1 MVYIC
6 TTEKLLSAQYDVD
19 VCRKFEELEI
29 GLIFTHMYKA
39 VIPVARDFLDI
50 TALPLEHIYRDGS
63 HNEFES
69 MLLNYMTKI
78 NEFEEYKGNN
88 ATLFVLSS
96 IHLRD
101 KALHVADELL
111 ILNEIKKGTIKE
123 V

>member
-39 VIPVARDFLDI
+39 VIPVAIDFLDI
-50 TALPLEHIYRDGS
+50 SALPLEHIYRDGS
-63 HNEFES
+63 INDFES
-69 MLLNYMTKI
+69 MLLNYMSKI
-78 NEFEEYKGNN
+78 NEFEEHRGNN